1 MNIVICGAG
10 EIGSHAAEILSTG
23 SASITVIDTDA
34 ERLRRIEDDM
44 DVATVLGNAAQADV
58 LSMAGVAGAD
68 LLLAAT
74 DQDEVNLLCAA
85 VGRQLGARRSV
96 ARVHRGA
103 FFQHKKLDYTAGLGI
118 DKLICPEFATAAA
131 IARTLRNPGAMAIEN
146 FGRGRI
152 EMQEFLAGGGSAI
165 GQRLVDVRMPPGAR
179 LALIRRRE
187 EAFVPAAHSVVVEG
201 DSIIL
206 VGNQEVFADACKRFR
221 NEKLPRR
228 RVVIMGG
235 PPMAVWL
242 CRSLRD
248 RRFSIRLF
256 ETDRVRAEELAEKLD
271 WVTVINADP
280 TDRGV
285 FDEENLANAD
295 IFISL
300 LDSDEANII
309 AGVLAKTRGV
319 DRVVTVVQ
327 KLKYLDVVFDIGVDH
342 AFCTRQ
348 AAGEELEALLDAR
361 DVRPLGSLAQGNVDV
376 LQVRVQADSPVVGR
390 ALRDLPLSPDWV
402 VAAISRDGEAFVPGA
417 DDVFAKN
424 DEVMVAGR
432 HGKES
437 AARLEAIFA
446 VEIPE

>member
-10 EIGSHAAEILSTG
+10 EIGSHAAEVLG
-23 SASITVIDTDA
+23 SGHASITVIDTDPD
-34 ERLRRIEDDM
+34 RLRRIEDDM

-58 LSMAGVAGAD
+58 LTMAGVPGCD

-85 VGRQLGARRSV
+85 IGRQLGAKRSV

-103 FFQHKKLDYTAGLGI
+103 FFRHKNLDYTAGLGI
-118 DKLICPEFATAAA
+118 DKLICPEFATASA

-152 EMQEFLAGGGSAI
+152 EMQEFTAGGGSAI
-165 GQRLVDVRMPPGAR
+165 GQRLADVRLPAGTR
-179 LALIRRRE
+179 LALIRRRDE
-187 EAFVPAAHSVVVEG
+187 SFVPGARSVVVDG
-201 DSIIL
+201 DSIIV
-206 VGNQEVFADACKRFR
+206 VGNESVFADACTRFR
-221 NEKLPRR
+221 DAKLPRR

-235 PPMAVWL
+235 APMAVWL
-242 CRSLRD
+242 CRSLQD

-256 ETDRVRAEELAEKLD
+256 ETDRARAEELAEKLD

-295 IFISL
+295 IFVSL
-300 LDSDEANII
+300 LESDESNIV
-309 AGVLAKTRGV
+309 AGVLAKARGV
-319 DRVVTVVQ
+319 EQVITVVQ
-327 KLKYLDVVFDIGVDH
+327 KLKYLDIVFDIGVDH

-348 AAGEELEALLDAR
+348 SAGEELEALIDTR
-361 DVRPLGSLAQGNVDV
+361 TVRPLGSLAQGSVDV
-376 LQVRVQADSPVVGR
+376 LQVRVEAGSPVIGR

-417 DDVFAKN
+417 DDTFDKH

-432 HGKES
+432 HEKQS